1 LRVTLLIG
9 GYVFDRVAQE
19 GTELITEYVRTILE
33 ANKKGH
39 EFAIVA
45 GGGKLARDYI
55 GIARSLGASKSVLDD
70 IGILC
75 TRLNAYLLI
84 SALGDKA
91 YPHPPSN
98 YRDYLS
104 AFLSGKIVVCGGMS
118 PGQSTDAVAALIS
131 EYLHS
136 DLMIKMT
143 SAEGVYD
150 RHPKETGAKLIPKI
164 TYSHARKIISEY
176 SYDPG
181 TYELID
187 PIALKILERSNIPC
201 RIVHGKDP
209 KNILKA
215 IEGRNIGTLV
225 YGESR

>member
-9 GYVFDRVAQE
+9 GYVFDKIIQE
-19 GTELITEYVRTILE
+19 DTKLIDEYVRTILE

-39 EFAIVA
+39 EFAIVS
-45 GGGKLARDYI
+45 GGGKLARNYI
-55 GIARSLGASKSVLDD
+55 GLAKSLGAPKSILDD

-84 SALGDKA
+84 SALGDRA
-91 YPHPPSN
+91 YPHPPTN
-98 YRDYLS
+98 YKDYLS

-143 SAEGVYD
+143 STEGIYD
-150 RHPKETGAKLIPKI
+150 RYPTKAGAKLIPKI
-164 TYSHARKIISEY
+164 TYPQARKIIAEY

-209 KNILKA
+209 KNILKV
-215 IEGRNIGTLV
+215 IEGQSIGTLV
-225 YGESR
+225 CGE